1 MAHERPYNTSA
12 TLASRIGSPMRVSPM
27 VGRPGRLLA
36 GVGLLFSSL
45 PPSMLAYML
54 SCDARAALLLA

>member
-1 MAHERPYNTSA
+1 MAD
-12 TLASRIGSPMRVSPM
+12 
-27 VGRPGRLLA
+27 RPGRLLA

-54 SCDARAALLLA
+54 SCDARAALPLA